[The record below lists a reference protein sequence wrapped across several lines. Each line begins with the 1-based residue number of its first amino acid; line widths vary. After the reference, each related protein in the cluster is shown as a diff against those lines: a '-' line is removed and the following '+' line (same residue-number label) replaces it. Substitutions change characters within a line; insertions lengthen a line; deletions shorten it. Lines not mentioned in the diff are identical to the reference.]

1 MTWGASRAQATPLR
15 GAEKKQKTKKPAWD
29 GHGRRVGG
37 AAPALLC
44 CSHCQLNLWRLSLPT
59 CKMGVMAP
67 VRRDSKAEHGAWHAT
82 GSRDFGTAASKG
94 PSVLAGAP
102 RALGWLPWPWQD
114 RSWLPCGFPLQPQ
127 GCWFSCAAW
136 ISRQW
141 TGSSPGGVPTLVT
154 HCPGGNWVPR
164 GSHCWGPPGLGPG
177 WGPPHCVHEPR
188 SSRSLC
194 RSTISMGET
203 LRGLNLPLSWEQAAS
218 LHRLDPGPMLLI

>member
-1 MTWGASRAQATPLR
+1 MGTPGRVLTSGLHHLLALWPQASGLTPLDSR
-15 GAEKKQKTKKPAWD
+15 
-29 GHGRRVGG
+29 
-37 AAPALLC
+37 
-44 CSHCQLNLWRLSLPT
+44 SLSLKSADAT
-59 CKMGVMAP
+59 TYIMGPPGSSQELMKE
-67 VRRDSKAEHGAWHAT
+67 SAEHGAWHAT